1 MVDFIE
7 IEEKK
12 KTIKKLNLEDL
23 SVEDLD
29 KYIDELK
36 EEIERVKIEMKKK
49 SDSKEDAEK
58 LFK

>member
-29 KYIDELK
+29 KYVD
-36 EEIERVKIEMKKK
+36 
-49 SDSKEDAEK
+49 
-58 LFK
+58 

>member
-7 IEEKK
+7 IEENK

-36 EEIERVKIEMKKK
+36 EEIERVKIEIKKK
-49 SDSKEDAEK
+49 SDSRKDAEK
-58 LFK
+58 FFK

>member
-1 MVDFIE
+1 MEDFIE

-36 EEIERVKIEMKKK
+36 EEVERVKIEIKKK
-49 SDSKEDAEK
+49 SDSKEEAEQ
-58 LFK
+58 FFN

>member
-7 IEEKK
+7 IEENK

-23 SVEDLD
+23 IVEDLD

-36 EEIERVKIEMKKK
+36 EEIERVKIEIKKK

-58 LFK
+58 FFT

>member
-36 EEIERVKIEMKKK
+36 EEIERVKIEIKKK
-49 SDSKEDAEK
+49 IESKEDAEK
-58 LFK
+58 FFK

>member
-1 MVDFIE
+1 MVHFIE

-36 EEIERVKIEMKKK
+36 EEIERVKIEIKKK

-58 LFK
+58 FFM

>member
-1 MVDFIE
+1 MIDFIE

-12 KTIKKLNLEDL
+12 KTINKLNLEDL

-36 EEIERVKIEMKKK
+36 EEIERVKFEIKKK
-49 SDSKEDAEK
+49 IDSKEDAEK
-58 LFK
+58 FFK

>member
-1 MVDFIE
+1 MEDFIE

-36 EEIERVKIEMKKK
+36 EEIERVKIEIKKK

-58 LFK
+58 FFM

>member
-1 MVDFIE
+1 MEDFIE

-23 SVEDLD
+23 NVEDLD

-36 EEIERVKIEMKKK
+36 EEIERVKIEIKKK

-58 LFK
+58 FFM

>member
-1 MVDFIE
+1 MVNFIE

-12 KTIKKLNLEDL
+12 KIIKKLNLEDL

-36 EEIERVKIEMKKK
+36 KEIERVKIDIKKK

-58 LFK
+58 FFK

>member
-36 EEIERVKIEMKKK
+36 EEIERVKIEFKKK

-58 LFK
+58 FFK

>member
-1 MVDFIE
+1 MIDFIE

-23 SVEDLD
+23 SIEDLD

-36 EEIERVKIEMKKK
+36 EEIERVKFEIKKK
-49 SDSKEDAEK
+49 IDSKEDAEK
-58 LFK
+58 FFK

>member
-7 IEEKK
+7 IEENK

-36 EEIERVKIEMKKK
+36 EEIERVKIEIKKK

-58 LFK
+58 FFN

>member
-7 IEEKK
+7 IEENK

-36 EEIERVKIEMKKK
+36 EEIERVKIEFKKK

-58 LFK
+58 FFK

>member
-7 IEEKK
+7 IDENK

-29 KYIDELK
+29 KYIGELK
-36 EEIERVKIEMKKK
+36 EEIERVKIDIKKK
-49 SDSKEDAEK
+49 SNSKEDAEK
-58 LFK
+58 FFK

>member
-7 IEEKK
+7 IEENK

-36 EEIERVKIEMKKK
+36 EEIERVKIEIKKK

>member
-36 EEIERVKIEMKKK
+36 EEIERVKIEFIKK

-58 LFK
+58 FFK

>member
-7 IEEKK
+7 IEENK

-23 SVEDLD
+23 SVEDLY

-36 EEIERVKIEMKKK
+36 EEIKRVKIEIKKK
-49 SDSKEDAEK
+49 SDFKKDAEK
-58 LFK
+58 FFK

>member
-1 MVDFIE
+1 MIDFIE

-23 SVEDLD
+23 SIEDLD

-36 EEIERVKIEMKKK
+36 KEIERVKIEIKKK
-49 SDSKEDAEK
+49 SESKKNAEK
-58 LFK
+58 FFK

>member
-7 IEEKK
+7 IEENK

-36 EEIERVKIEMKKK
+36 EEIERVKIEIKKK
-49 SDSKEDAEK
+49 SDFKKDAEK
-58 LFK
+58 FFK

>member
-36 EEIERVKIEMKKK
+36 EEIEIKKK

-58 LFK
+58 FFK

>member
-7 IEEKK
+7 IDENK

-29 KYIDELK
+29 KYIGELK
-36 EEIERVKIEMKKK
+36 EEIERVKIDIKKK
-49 SDSKEDAEK
+49 INSKEDAEK
-58 LFK
+58 FFK

>member
-1 MVDFIE
+1 MVHFIE

-36 EEIERVKIEMKKK
+36 EEIERVKIEIKKK

-58 LFK
+58 FFK